1 MSCGNIFERTFLH
14 QRQRLIGACRA
25 CSFVL
30 SVCLVRLWRRALCR
44 QRLAAVA
51 EKPAS
56 SPLIPAKPPI
66 QPVRVWPRRR
76 CAAPWRSYGVC
87 SRSLD
92 AVLGGCAP
100 VATPPRQSQTVTRRH
115 ASRVD
120 DGVVL
125 RRPADRRVNG
135 GRRQGCHV
143 PTACAGRWVEVGRR
157 STASRGWGP
166 CNFSAAPSPRGCA
179 TTSCGWG
186 LPRRCL
192 VPPPVGC
199 ARCVLGASS
208 VEDCRLGHGQ
218 FVNMCLVS

>member
-1 MSCGNIFERTFLH
+1 VSCGNIFERTFLH

-25 CSFVL
+25 CSLVL
-30 SVCLVRLWRRALCR
+30 SVCLGRLWRRALCR

-66 QPVRVWPRRR
+66 QPVRVRPRRR

-92 AVLGGCAP
+92 AVLAGCAP

-115 ASRVD
+115 AARVD

-143 PTACAGRWVEVGRR
+143 PTTCAGRWVEVGRSLQPLAGGDR
-157 STASRGWGP
+157 AISLRHRHREG
-166 CNFSAAPSPRGCA
+166 AP
-179 TTSCGWG
+179 
-186 LPRRCL
+186 LPA
-192 VPPPVGC
+192 VG
-199 ARCVLGASS
+199 G
-208 VEDCRLGHGQ
+208 DCRGG
-218 FVNMCLVS
+218 VSCRRRSAVPVACWEHHP